1 MNMRNLLAHKKRTFF
16 IGLVALIGGIV
27 LWAAIVYVYQ
37 APRDIGDKIEYLG
50 QRDYGCAPF
59 PLSFVCFSPP
69 STEYYFST
77 TLTQDELKTHFRY
90 AHYKT
95 NDPLKTSDGGGA
107 VRAPDGRDID
117 YSFKDI
123 VFVDKNNQRFVI
135 TYYDN
140 KEAMTFGEH
149 LRQAD
154 KPYIISMDPESYLL
168 ARSAQ

>member
-1 MNMRNLLAHKKRTFF
+1 MRNLLAHKKRTFL
-16 IGLVALIGGIV
+16 IGLAVLIGGIV

-69 STEYYFST
+69 STKYYFATS
-77 TLTQDELKTHFRY
+77 LTATELKTHFKNANY
-90 AHYKT
+90 
-95 NDPLKTSDGGGA
+95 NQDDPLTLSAGGGGVA
-107 VRAPDGRDID
+107 TPDGRDID
-117 YSFKDI
+117 YHFNYLLFTTNPS
-123 VFVDKNNQRFVI
+123 NQRFVI

-140 KEAMTFGEH
+140 KEAMTIGAH
-149 LRQAD
+149 LHQTD